1 MMFEEHKP
9 LGGREL
15 FSRGMQQRVAL
26 LQRDADRLFSLA
38 WLRRRLWTELKA
50 SIESVG
56 DPAYGGVHQSLR
68 GSFEGRF
75 AWLFFSECQSSLR
88 DVRNRLENSFDGF
101 DPLEDL
107 RRERDEL
114 IATFAQMPQSRDW
127 ERVRDDEASWHTFA
141 RRLPLK
147 NGDPE
152 GPLRVFFHTLDHI
165 SLITDVLNGHAADYG
180 LKVDYSVQA
189 EEAAMRPSLT
199 DALLAKAIDAWAAQM
214 VTQSAWAVV
223 YCVVR
228 DFYGYDKAMSQ
239 FERDASQLPLTKQ
252 VPRCPKETVGKTINN
267 NRYMEEHIDAWPVN
281 EKFTPAAHALHEE
294 VERQR
299 CLAVEVPFAAT

>member
-1 MMFEEHKP
+1 MMFEEHKTMA
-9 LGGREL
+9 GSEL
-15 FSRGMQQRVAL
+15 FSRGMQQHVAL

-50 SIESVG
+50 SIRSVD

-88 DVRNRLENSFDGF
+88 DVRNRLENCFDGF

-114 IATFAQMPQSRDW
+114 IVTFAQMPQSRDW
-127 ERVRDDEASWHTFA
+127 ERVRDDETSWHTFA
-141 RRLPLK
+141 HRLPLT

-152 GPLRVFFHTLDHI
+152 APLRAFFHTLDHI
-165 SLITDVLNGHAADYG
+165 SLITDVLCGHAADYG
-180 LKVDYSVQA
+180 LKVDYSAQA
-189 EEAAMRPSLT
+189 EEAAAKVALT
-199 DALLAKAIDAWAAQM
+199 DTMLAKAIDEWAAQM
-214 VTQSAWAVV
+214 STQSAWAVV

-228 DFYGYDKAMSQ
+228 DFYGYDKTMSQ
-239 FERDASQLPLTKQ
+239 FERDASELPLTKQ

-267 NRYMEEHIDAWPVN
+267 NRYMEGHINGWPQD

-299 CLAVEVPFAAT
+299 SLAV